1 MEWALDMVGD
11 SGSENCARYR
21 AEAAKFNRFKGESG
35 QVMHRFNEGS
45 NGVGDV
51 SGNVGSSETCSN
63 PSGVAFEK
71 HYSVQHV
78 ADLWN
83 FGVDKVRELFRDE
96 PGVIME
102 GCEESRYKRGYINM
116 RISESAI
123 RRVYAKL
130 TAQRK

>member
-1 MEWALDMVGD
+1 MGTEWGLHMVQD
-11 SGSENCARYR
+11 SGT
-21 AEAAKFNRFKGESG
+21 
-35 QVMHRFNEGS
+35 
-45 NGVGDV
+45 
-51 SGNVGSSETCSN
+51 NVGSPETCHN

-130 TAQRK
+130 TTQRK

>member
-1 MEWALDMVGD
+1 M
-11 SGSENCARYR
+11 R
-21 AEAAKFNRFKGESG
+21 
-35 QVMHRFNEGS
+35 RFNEGS

-102 GCEESRYKRGYINM
+102 GCEESRFKRGYINM

-130 TAQRK
+130 TTNRK